1 VVQLL
6 DVRREPTDD
15 DRLMLDLLA
24 DIGVPTIICVTKV
37 DKLSKPATGAQM
49 EAIARTLQLD
59 PEQMIPFSAV
69 TGEGRDELA
78 EALVSLLAVSSEH
91 ATDPPA
97 ASPAEPD

>member
-1 VVQLL
+1 
-6 DVRREPTDD
+6 
-15 DRLMLDLLA
+15 
-24 DIGVPTIICVTKV
+24 
-37 DKLSKPATGAQM
+37 
-49 EAIARTLQLD
+49 
-59 PEQMIPFSAV
+59 MIPFSAV

>member
-1 VVQLL
+1 
-6 DVRREPTDD
+6 
-15 DRLMLDLLA
+15 
-24 DIGVPTIICVTKV
+24 
-37 DKLSKPATGAQM
+37 M

-78 EALVSLLAVSSEH
+78 EALVSLVAVSSEH

-97 ASPAEPD
+97 APPAEPD